1 MSTLKVNNLESYTPG
16 NPLNV
21 NDELQMTGS
30 TASGNKSVAFGF
42 QNQTSG
48 SYSNVLGG
56 WLNETSGSRS
66 SILGGQQ
73 NITDG
78 DRSTVVGGIYNKS
91 RGTETVIVGGASND
105 ISSSFTQN
113 SVILGGS
120 TNSILSGSSSTI
132 IGGRQNRIHSGSQ
145 YSTAAG
151 NANQIEANYGWTHGY
166 LNRVRGEYGS
176 AHGDTCE
183 ISESAIYGFA
193 LGDHIQL
200 SRPYQVGIGKYNEIG
215 NQNEGSVFV
224 IGNGAFPNRRNL
236 ADFRSGSVGFVFDTG
251 SIPTSDPGVIGALYR
266 TGSLRDEIKISLG

>member
-1 MSTLKVNNLESYTPG
+1 MSTLRVNNLESYTPG

-30 TASGNKSVAFGF
+30 TASGDKSVAFG
-42 QNQTSG
+42 N
-48 SYSNVLGG
+48 
-56 WLNETSGSRS
+56 
-66 SILGGQQ
+66 Q
-73 NITDG
+73 NIASSSY
-78 DRSTVVGGIYNKS
+78 STVVGGVYNECK
-91 RGTETVIVGGASND
+91 GIETVVVGGSSNEVAFL
-105 ISSSFTQN
+105 SPQ

-120 TNSILSGSSSTI
+120 SNQIISGSSSTI
-132 IGGRQNRIHSGSQ
+132 IGGRLNKIQSGSQ
-145 YSTAAG
+145 YSIAAG
-151 NANQIEANYGWTHGY
+151 ASNRIEANYGWTHGY

-176 AHGDTCE
+176 AHGFTCE
-183 ISESAIYGFA
+183 ISESATYGFA

-215 NQNEGSVFV
+215 NQNHGSVFV